1 MAEIVA
7 SGHQLA
13 NHTYSHNDD
22 STSLSADE
30 LAYDLALM
38 EDYILDTTGVSS
50 KPYFRAPAGVYNDAV
65 LETLGSLGY
74 AYTIG
79 WTQDTRDWEG
89 YSDITIAS
97 SVTDF
102 LDAGS
107 IYLLH
112 ANPTAVG
119 TPESLWYMISEA
131 RNQGYEFVT
140 IDELMALEGVYD
152 DGSDGSSAVSD
163 GVSQFIEQID
173 TNQKVISLTFDLSW

>member
-1 MAEIVA
+1 MTEMITPTWLTSSTTSTHLGVKATFFLNGTTDPGLMAEMVA
-7 SGHQLA
+7 TGHQLS

-30 LAYDLALM
+30 LAYDLELM
-38 EDYILDTTGVSS
+38 EDYILQTTGVSS

-89 YSDITIAS
+89 LFRNHIAA
-97 SVTDF
+97 SVTDY

-119 TPESLWYMISEA
+119 TPQSLVVHYRRSPQS
-131 RNQGYEFVT
+131 R
-140 IDELMALEGVYD
+140 L
-152 DGSDGSSAVSD
+152 
-163 GVSQFIEQID
+163 
-173 TNQKVISLTFDLSW
+173 